1 MKTNDIHS
9 FKFHEGRPEF
19 LGATVMDGGVNF
31 AIRSRN
37 ASSCTL
43 HLFELAHISSM
54 ESGAISA
61 DKVAASIV
69 FPQTCRFNDTF
80 AIFIENLDF
89 TKYLY
94 SYTFDGPFSPQEGHL
109 FDKGRLLADPYARM
123 YSGFDRWAEL
133 SQVDEKG
140 RRVVLSAIVEG
151 KYDWGEEKAPGL
163 RDSEL
168 VIYELNVHNF
178 SYGGSNEPLKGKL
191 DAVLEKIPYLKDL
204 GVNCVELLPIFE
216 FDELDCKYRAPDGGR
231 LHNVWGYNSIG
242 YFAPKAS
249 YLNGGTAEE
258 KIAKLKDFVKEM
270 HAAGIEV
277 ILDVVYNHS
286 PEYDRSGEY
295 ISYRGIDNKSYYILS
310 QNGEYVD
317 YTGCHNTIDCN
328 GELAR
333 RMIIDSLCYWA
344 AEFHI
349 DGFRF
354 DLASVFYRHS
364 DGSAIVDEISRHPVL
379 SKVKLIAEPWDAA
392 GLYQLGSFG
401 ADVNWDDSTYSCGCR
416 NRWSEWNGRY
426 RDTIRRFVKGDGSVL
441 WNLKESLCGSPD
453 LYAGQGRG
461 SRASVN
467 FVTAHDGFT
476 LMDLVSFNSKHTK
489 ANGEDGRDGSD
500 DNFSWNCGYEGII
513 TDEMP
518 AACGNGIDP
527 ESLIEVNSLRIRQ
540 IKNFI
545 TLLMVSRGIPMI
557 LAGDEFGNSQKGN
570 NNAYCQ
576 DNELSWVE
584 WENLEKNARIH
595 RFFKRMIAFRKANP
609 VLSSP
614 DHYKYKAC
622 ESNAY
627 PDLSWHG
634 CKAWNEDENYG
645 GLCLGMLVNCSQ
657 ASVNDKF
664 IYVIMNMHW
673 EAHPFELPEMPG
685 GMKWHVAVNT
695 SMPEPEDI
703 FETGCEPV
711 IENKMEV
718 LLGARSIMV
727 LVCR

>member
-19 LGATVMDGGVNF
+19 MGATVMDGGVNF

-61 DKVAASIV
+61 NKAAASIV

-80 AIFIENLDF
+80 AIFMENLDF

-109 FDKGRLLADPYARM
+109 FNSSRLLADPYARM

-151 KYDWGEEKAPGL
+151 KYDWGDEKAPGI

-178 SYGGSNEPLKGKL
+178 SYGGSNESLKGKF
-191 DAVLEKIPYLKDL
+191 DAVLAKIPYLKDL

-216 FDELDCKYRAPDGGR
+216 FDELDCKYKAPDGGR

-258 KIAKLKDFVKEM
+258 KIAHLKDFVKEM

-286 PEYDRSGEY
+286 PEYDKSGEY

-310 QNGEYVD
+310 PNGEYVD

-328 GELAR
+328 GEFAR

-392 GLYQLGSFG
+392 GLYLLGSFG
-401 ADVNWDDSTYSCGCR
+401 ADVNWEDSTYSCGCR

-476 LMDLVSFNSKHTK
+476 LMDLVSYNSKHNE
-489 ANGEDGRDGSD
+489 ANGEDGKDGSD
-500 DNFSWNCGYEGII
+500 DNFSWNCGHEGII
-513 TDEMP
+513 TDDMP
-518 AACGNGIDP
+518 AVK
-527 ESLIEVNSLRIRQ
+527 EVNNLRTRQ

-545 TLLMVSRGIPMI
+545 ALIMVSRGIPMI
-557 LAGDEFGNSQKGN
+557 LAGDEFGNSQRGN

-576 DNELSWVE
+576 DNELSQVE
-584 WENLEKNARIH
+584 WENLEKNERIH
-595 RFFKRMIAFRKANP
+595 RFFKRMIAFRKAHP
-609 VLSSP
+609 VLSNP
-614 DHYKYKAC
+614 GHYKYMAC
-622 ESNAY
+622 ESDNY
-627 PDLSWHG
+627 PDLSWHS
-634 CKAWNEDENYG
+634 CKAWREDVNYG
-645 GLCLGMLVNCSQ
+645 GLCLGMLVNCNNELNQ
-657 ASVNDKF
+657 AAAGQF

-673 EAHPFELPEMPG
+673 EAHVFELPAMPE
-685 GMKWHVAVNT
+685 GMEWHVAVNT
-695 SMPEPEDI
+695 SMQEPEDI
-703 FETGCEPV
+703 FDSGSEPV

-718 LLGARSIMV
+718 LAGARSIMI

>member
-1 MKTNDIHS
+1 MKANEIHK
-9 FKFHEGRPEF
+9 FKFKAGNPS
-19 LGATVMDGGVNF
+19 LPGATVMEGGVNF
-31 AIRSRN
+31 ALRSKY

-43 HLFELAHISSM
+43 HLFESGHIAHLASNRQ
-54 ESGAISA
+54 AITVKEA
-61 DKVAASIV
+61 AASIEIPES
-69 FPQTCRFNDTF
+69 FRFNDCF
-80 AIFIENLDF
+80 AIFIEGLDYENF
-89 TKYLY
+89 LY
-94 SYTFDGPFSPQEGHL
+94 SYTCDGPFTPQEGHL
-109 FDKGRLLADPYARM
+109 FDSSRLLADPYSRM
-123 YSGFDRWAEL
+123 YCGFDEWAEL

-140 RRVVLSAIVEG
+140 RRVVLSAIVDG
-151 KYDWGEEKAPGL
+151 KYDWEDEKRPGIE
-163 RDSEL
+163 DSKL

-258 KIAKLKDFVKEM
+258 KIAKLKDFVKKM

-310 QNGEYVD
+310 PNGEYVD

-328 GELAR
+328 GEFAQ

-364 DGSAIVDEISRHPVL
+364 EGSAIVDEISRHPVL

-392 GLYQLGSFG
+392 GLYQLGKFG
-401 ADVNWDDSTYSCGCR
+401 AADSS

-476 LMDLVSFNSKHTK
+476 LMDLVSYNSKHNE
-489 ANGEDGRDGSD
+489 ANGEGGRDGSD
-500 DNFSWNCGYEGII
+500 NNYSWNCGYEGI

-518 AACGNGIDP
+518 AVYANGI
-527 ESLIEVNSLRIRQ
+527 ESERFKEVSNLRIRQ
-540 IKNFI
+540 IKNFA

-557 LAGDEFGNSQKGN
+557 LAGDEFGNSQRGN

-584 WENLEKNARIH
+584 WEDLESNARIH
-595 RFFKRMIAFRKANP
+595 RFFKKMIAFRKAHPVFSNP
-609 VLSSP
+609 A
-614 DHYKYKAC
+614 HYKYAAC
-622 ESNAY
+622 DSNSY
-627 PDLSWHG
+627 PDLSWHS
-634 CKAWNEDENYG
+634 CKAWNEEDIHG
-645 GLCLGMLVNCSQ
+645 GLCLGMLVNC
-657 ASVNDKF
+657 NDNSNEAEAAQF
-664 IYVIMNMHW
+664 IYVMMNMHW
-673 EAHPFELPEMPG
+673 EAHSFELPEMPD

-703 FETGCEPV
+703 FDPGCESV